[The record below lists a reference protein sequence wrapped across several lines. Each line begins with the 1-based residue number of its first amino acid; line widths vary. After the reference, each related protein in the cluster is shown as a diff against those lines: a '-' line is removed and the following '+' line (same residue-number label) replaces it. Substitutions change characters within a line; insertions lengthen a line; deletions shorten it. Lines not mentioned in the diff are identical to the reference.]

1 MYPNLI
7 HLGYFTLPTFGALAA
22 IGLIAG
28 LTLSLRTA
36 AKVGLSPEKVW
47 NAGLFTILAAF
58 VLSRLLLVV
67 ANLRDFLA
75 YPILLLMVPS
85 LTAAGL
91 LFTIV
96 ATILYLRIRH
106 LPILRTLDAW
116 APCAALVWAFLAL
129 GHFAEGT
136 DPGLPTRLPWG
147 IAIPPSH
154 APKLHPIALY
164 AALSAILI
172 TLGLLRYLSPHRHAG
187 DTTASALVAAGVIQ
201 YLLTFLRQPCPYPV
215 PLGNLLDPIQWIALG
230 MIATA
235 GLISLQSRKLVT
247 HAV

>member
-1 MYPNLI
+1 MHPNLL

-36 AKVGLSPEKVW
+36 TKLGLDREKIW
-47 NAGLFTILAAF
+47 NAGLFTILVAF
-58 VLSRLLLVV
+58 VLSRLLLVIT
-67 ANLRDFLA
+67 NLRDFLT

-91 LFTIV
+91 LLTII
-96 ATILYLRIRH
+96 ATILYLRLRH

-116 APCAALVWAFLAL
+116 APCATLVWAFLAL

-147 IAIPPSH
+147 IAIPPS
-154 APKLHPIALY
+154 ALRLHPIALY
-164 AALSAILI
+164 AAIAAILI
-172 TLGLLRYLSPHRHAG
+172 TLGLLRYLSPHRQAG
-187 DTTASALVAAGVIQ
+187 DTMASALVATGVTQ
-201 YLLTFLRQPCPYPV
+201 YLLTFLRQPFPYPV

-230 MIATA
+230 MIALA
-235 GLISLQSRKLVT
+235 ALISLQSRKLVT

>member
-36 AKVGLSPEKVW
+36 RQVGLDPEKVW
-47 NAGLFTILAAF
+47 SAGLFTILAAF
-58 VLSRLLLVV
+58 VLSRFLLVV
-67 ANLRDFLA
+67 TNLRDFLT

-91 LFTIV
+91 FLTAI
-96 ATILYLRIRH
+96 ATALYLRFRR

-116 APCAALVWAFLAL
+116 APCATLIWAFLAL

-147 IAIPPSH
+147 IAIPPS
-154 APKLHPIALY
+154 ALRLHPVALY
-164 AALSAILI
+164 AAIAAILI
-172 TLGLLRYLSPHRHAG
+172 TLGLLRYLSPHRQAG
-187 DTTASALVAAGVIQ
+187 DTTASALVATGVAQ
-201 YLLTFLRQPCPYPV
+201 YLLTFLRQPFPYPV
-215 PLGNLLDPIQWIALG
+215 PLSNLLDPIQWIALG

-235 GLISLQSRKLVT
+235 ALISLQSRKLVT

>member
-1 MYPNLI
+1 VYPNLL

-22 IGLIAG
+22 VGLIAG
-28 LTLSLRTA
+28 LTLSLHTA
-36 AKVGLSPEKVW
+36 SELGLDREKVW

-58 VLSRLLLVV
+58 VLSRLLLVIT
-67 ANLRDFLA
+67 NLRDFLT

-85 LTAAGL
+85 LTATGL
-91 LFTIV
+91 LLTII
-96 ATILYLRIRH
+96 ATAIYLPLRH

-116 APCAALVWAFLAL
+116 APCATLVWAFLAL
-129 GHFAEGT
+129 GHFAEGS
-136 DPGLPTRLPWG
+136 DPGLPTRSPLG
-147 IAIPPSH
+147 IAIPPS
-154 APKLHPIALY
+154 ALKLHPIALY
-164 AALSAILI
+164 AAIIAILI
-172 TLGLLRYLSPHRHAG
+172 TFGLLRYLSPHRHAG
-187 DTTASALVAAGVIQ
+187 DTTASALVATGVAQ
-201 YLLTFLRQPCPYPV
+201 YLLTFLRQPFPYPV